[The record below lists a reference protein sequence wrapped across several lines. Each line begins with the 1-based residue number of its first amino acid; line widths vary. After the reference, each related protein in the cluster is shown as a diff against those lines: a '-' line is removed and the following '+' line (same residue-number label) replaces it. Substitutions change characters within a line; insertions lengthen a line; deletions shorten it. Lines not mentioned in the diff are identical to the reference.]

1 MTRTRTCTL
10 ASSLALILFAGA
22 RADAACVQTPAP
34 APAKPAATRGTL
46 EGELRDAAGTPLAD
60 VRVSALPLGVEP
72 ELCASLASTRT
83 DAQGRFRFEL
93 ESGAYFVGALPR
105 GELDAVLS
113 ERLAVGPGRT
123 PRAELVAVADT
134 LPLEFQG
141 RVQRA
146 DGKPAAQALVVL
158 QRREDGAGLVPE
170 VDADG
175 RFRVRAPRGTWR
187 ALAHEGA
194 SRSEWVDRH
203 GPDEH
208 ALLLAPIVEPLA
220 PAPAEALEEL
230 RTKLAPAKDGDLGVD
245 ALTKVIGDARVV
257 ALGDALRG
265 THEEQALVSSLFR
278 RLVEQRGFRVLAID
292 APFGD
297 VWKLDEFVRGGA
309 GDARALVQ
317 GLSWGEWNTE
327 ELFELVNWMREWNA
341 GDAHANKLGLVGL
354 DPTHPAAAAAVL
366 QDYFPKVD
374 PIMGVRFVYWV
385 APFRQV
391 NELGLPRYE
400 ALEEDSRIA
409 LKFSITDLFEMFPD
423 VKEDYV
429 KRSSEAEY
437 LRARANLTT
446 IRQCEEIMRLRSEGW
461 TTRDRE
467 RHMATNVQLAL
478 ERAGEG
484 SKALVV
490 ARNSFAGVGGAAE
503 FGSLGWWLQDGFGA
517 QFVALG
523 VLLGRG
529 SARLPDA
536 LSDAGARP
544 AVSVV
549 TLGGPAAGSLEDAFT
564 STGKD
569 GGVLD
574 LRTLKADGA
583 ARRWMSAERARR
595 SLDAAWLGELASLRR
610 ATPLEEVHA
619 YVWFA
624 TVTPSRALSTAK

>member
-10 ASSLALILFAGA
+10 ASSLALALLAGA
-22 RADAACVQTPAP
+22 RAEAACTQAP
-34 APAKPAATRGTL
+34 APAKPPVTSGAL
-46 EGELRDAAGTPLAD
+46 EGALRDAAGQALAD
-60 VRVSALPLGVEP
+60 VRVNAVPLGVEP
-72 ELCASLASTRT
+72 ELCASFASTRT

-93 ESGAYFVGALPR
+93 ESGVYCVSALPR
-105 GELDAVLS
+105 GELDAAVS
-113 ERLAVGPGRT
+113 ERLAVFPART
-123 PRAELVAVADT
+123 QRAELVAVADT
-134 LPLEFQG
+134 LPLEFKG

-146 DGKPAAQALVVL
+146 DGKPATQAFVVL
-158 QRREDGAGLVPE
+158 QRREDGATLVPE
-170 VDADG
+170 VDAEG
-175 RFRVRAPRGTWR
+175 RFRARVPRGTWR
-187 ALAHEGA
+187 ALAHEA
-194 SRSEWVDRH
+194 AARSEWVDRH

-208 ALLLAPIVEPLA
+208 SLALAPIVEPLA
-220 PAPAEALEEL
+220 PAPAEAVEEL
-230 RTKLAPAKDGDLGVD
+230 RTRLAPAKDGDLGVD
-245 ALTKVIGDARVV
+245 ALTRVIGDARVV
-257 ALGDALRG
+257 ALGDSLRG
-265 THEEQALVSSLFR
+265 THEEQTLVAALFR

-309 GDARALVQ
+309 GEARALVQ
-317 GLSWGEWNTE
+317 GISWGEWNTE
-327 ELFELVNWMREWNA
+327 ELFELVRWMRDWNA
-341 GDAHANKLGLVGL
+341 GDAHADKIGLVGL

-391 NELGLPRYE
+391 NDLGLPRYE
-400 ALEEDSRIA
+400 ALDEDSRIA

-437 LRARANLTT
+437 QRARANLTT
-446 IRQCEEIMRLRSEGW
+446 IRQCEEILRLRSEGW

-467 RHMATNVQLAL
+467 RHMATNVRLAL
-478 ERAGEG
+478 ERDGEG

-490 ARNSFAGVGGAAE
+490 ARNAFAGVGGAAE

-517 QFVALG
+517 QFVSLG

-529 SARLPDA
+529 SARVPDA
-536 LSDAGARP
+536 VSDAGPRP
-544 AVSVV
+544 TASVV
-549 TLGGPAAGSLEDAFT
+549 TLGSPAAGSLEDAFA

-569 GGVLD
+569 VGVID
-574 LRTLKADGA
+574 LRALKADGA
-583 ARRWMSAERARR
+583 ARRWMSTERARR
-595 SLDAAWLGELASLRR
+595 SLDGAWLGDLPSLRR

-624 TVTPSRALSTAK
+624 TVTPSRALGAGK